1 MAPGAP
7 SKLKQ
12 LLNAL
17 SKPWTMHFG
26 ALGNQ
31 RKASAVGFSGLGA
44 AASDEISVRN
54 TSKAE
59 AAPKC
64 AFQALKL
71 DLGLPG
77 TKAFAA

>member
-1 MAPGAP
+1 MAPGTP

-44 AASDEISVRN
+44 ASDVLKRKLIAFSRPREMHLELVGSFGSSISVRN
-54 TSKAE
+54 
-59 AAPKC
+59 
-64 AFQALKL
+64 
-71 DLGLPG
+71 
-77 TKAFAA
+77 